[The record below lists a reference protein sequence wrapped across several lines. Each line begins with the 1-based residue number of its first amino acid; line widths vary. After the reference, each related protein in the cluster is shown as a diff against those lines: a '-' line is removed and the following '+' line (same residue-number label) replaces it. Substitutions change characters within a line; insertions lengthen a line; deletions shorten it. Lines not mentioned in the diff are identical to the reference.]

1 MMDAVKKGGNRQELH
16 EKLRVHSQAAARVV
30 KEEGGVND
38 LIDRICGDPA
48 FMVTREE
55 VEAILQPEHFT
66 GRSERQVEE
75 FLTEIIRPLLKAN
88 ADVLGEKQELHV

>member
-30 KEEGGVND
+30 KEEGGAND

-48 FMVTREE
+48 FLVTREE